1 LASNQRDTV
10 FIEYRKPLEASQAK
24 KGKITTKVEKKDH
37 YERCPWYWYN
47 RDVARRKSP
56 KDLSTEELRRLL
68 VEKQRAARQE
78 RLEKFRKTGRVV
90 TLASDLESPSLDD
103 LRSVPL
109 QDSDDDGPAPGR
121 RRILDYFLLAIEILA
136 VLGLVFVLFNGLE
149 VIQELNQ
156 EVARALE
163 QPTLTPTP
171 LIRAVVLPSGHTP
184 PIEGV
189 AQPNEAEIPE
199 HLRPLVQSLANVP
212 IPTPGPETARRI
224 QIPSI
229 GVDASVVQGDGW
241 EQLKKGVGQHI
252 GTSNPGEGGNVVLSA
267 HNDIFGEIF
276 RYLDDLE
283 PGDEIILHTQQ
294 RVYTYVIFNTEI
306 VEPTA
311 VEFLDD
317 TAKPTTTLISCYP
330 YLVDNQRIIVQ
341 AQLKGGGG

>member
-1 LASNQRDTV
+1 MKRN
-10 FIEYRKPLEASQAK
+10 
-24 KGKITTKVEKKDH
+24 
-37 YERCPWYWYN
+37 WYN
-47 RDVARRKSP
+47 SAVARRKSP

-78 RLEKFRKTGRVV
+78 RLERFRKTGRVV

-109 QDSDDDGPAPGR
+109 QESDDENPAPR

-212 IPTPGPETARRI
+212 IPTPGPATAHRI
-224 QIPSI
+224 QIPAI

-252 GTSNPGEGGNVVLSA
+252 GTANPGENGNIVLSA

-276 RYLDDLE
+276 RYLEDLE

-294 RVYTYVIFNTEI
+294 RVYTYVVFNIEV

-311 VEFLDD
+311 VEFLDA

-330 YLVDNQRIIVQ
+330 YLVDDQRIIVQ
-341 AQLKGGGG
+341 AQLRSGGG

>member
-1 LASNQRDTV
+1 MT
-10 FIEYRKPLEASQAK
+10 
-24 KGKITTKVEKKDH
+24 
-37 YERCPWYWYN
+37 
-47 RDVARRKSP
+47 
-56 KDLSTEELRRLL
+56 
-68 VEKQRAARQE
+68 
-78 RLEKFRKTGRVV
+78 
-90 TLASDLESPSLDD
+90 
-103 LRSVPL
+103 
-109 QDSDDDGPAPGR
+109 
-121 RRILDYFLLAIEILA
+121 
-136 VLGLVFVLFNGLE
+136 
-149 VIQELNQ
+149 
-156 EVARALE
+156 
-163 QPTLTPTP
+163 
-171 LIRAVVLPSGHTP
+171 
-184 PIEGV
+184 
-189 AQPNEAEIPE
+189 
-199 HLRPLVQSLANVP
+199 LVQSLANVP